1 MRRKIV
7 ATVLA
12 VAMTASLLAGCGSG
26 SGSSSSGGSNSGS
39 SNDGAQ
45 AQNSSESGQETADA
59 GQSGSGASG
68 DVNIK
73 VWGSQE
79 DQEMLGDIIANFKED
94 CPEAAGWTIE
104 TAVVSSADAKTE
116 VLKDPSVAADI
127 FEFASDQLAE
137 LQSAGVLYRITKNK
151 EEIVA
156 NNLPNSVDAA
166 TIDGEM
172 YGYPNTSNSFFMYYD
187 KSKYTEDEV
196 KSLDTMLA
204 KELDAGVTNFSMDL
218 DNGWYTAA
226 FFFGAGCT
234 LFGADGSDPTQCD
247 FNNEKGVLVGDY
259 LLGLAT
265 NPKVKNHDDAL
276 LLAAFA
282 EGTLGASL
290 TGTWNAAA
298 IKESLGDNFGVTT
311 VPSITLEDGTEISP
325 STIVN
330 FNLYGV
336 NAQTKYPVEAMQF
349 AEYLSNEKS
358 QRIRFEVRNSS
369 PTNLN
374 LVNDTA
380 LLSSSPAVA
389 TLSEQVKTSTV
400 QPSIPQ
406 IGNFWSPM
414 EAFGQDCIAKA
425 VTKENM
431 QEKLDTMVQ
440 GILAKLGE

>member
-1 MRRKIV
+1 MRRKIT
-7 ATVLA
+7 ATILA
-12 VAMTASLLAGCGSG
+12 AVMAASLLAGCGGSG
-26 SGSSSSGGSNSGS
+26 SGTQTETQAGTDSSQAGQDSSG
-39 SNDGAQ
+39 A
-45 AQNSSESGQETADA
+45 A
-59 GQSGSGASG
+59 QSGEAG
-68 DVNIK
+68 DVSLK

-79 DQEMLGDIIANFKED
+79 DQEMLQDIIANFKED
-94 CPEAAGWTIE
+94 YPETAGWNIE

-151 EEIVA
+151 EEIIA

-204 KELDAGVTNFSMDL
+204 KDLGAGVTNFSMDI

-234 LFGADGSDPTQCD
+234 LFGEDGSDPTQCD

-259 LLGLAT
+259 LLDLAT

-276 LLAAFA
+276 LLAAFS

-311 VPSITLEDGTEISP
+311 VPSITLEDGTEVSP

-349 AEYLSNEKS
+349 AEYLSSEKC
-358 QRIRFEVRNSS
+358 QKIRFEVRNSS

-374 LVNDTA
+374 LVNDTEM
-380 LLSSSPAVA
+380 LSTSPAVA

-440 GILAKLGE
+440 GILAKLGD

>member
-1 MRRKIV
+1 MRRKIA
-7 ATVLA
+7 ATMLA
-12 VAMTASLLAGCGSG
+12 AAMTVSLLAGCGSDG
-26 SGSSSSGGSNSGS
+26 
-39 SNDGAQ
+39 GAQ
-45 AQNSSESGQETADA
+45 TGAQTGEQTQGAAEASDA
-59 GQSGSGASG
+59 GASESGASG
-68 DVNIK
+68 DVSLK

-94 CPEAAGWTIE
+94 YPEAANWNIE

-151 EEIVA
+151 EEITA
-156 NNLPNSVDAA
+156 NNLPNSIDAA

-204 KELDAGVTNFSMDL
+204 KELDPGVANFSMDI

-234 LFGADGSDPTQCD
+234 LFGENGADPTQCD

-259 LLGLAT
+259 LLDLAT

-311 VPSITLEDGTEISP
+311 VPTITLEDGTVVSP

-336 NAQTKYPVEAMQF
+336 NAQTQHPVEAMQF
-349 AEYLSNEKS
+349 AEYLSNEKC
-358 QRIRFEVRNSS
+358 QKIRFEVRNSS

-374 LVNDTA
+374 LVNDTE
-380 LLSSSPAVA
+380 LLSTSPAVA

>member
-1 MRRKIV
+1 MKTKVV
-7 ATVLA
+7 AGVLTAAMA
-12 VAMTASLLAGCGSG
+12 VSLMTGSAYASNLK
-26 SGSSSSGGSNSGS
+26 
-39 SNDGAQ
+39 
-45 AQNSSESGQETADA
+45 EDA
-59 GQSGSGASG
+59 K
-68 DVNIK
+68 IK

-79 DQEMLGDIIANFKED
+79 DQEMLQDIIENFKED
-94 CPEAAGWTIE
+94 CPEAAGWTID

-116 VLKDPSVAADI
+116 VLKDPSVAADV
-127 FEFASDQLAE
+127 FEFASDQMAE
-137 LQSAGVLYRITKNK
+137 LQAAGVLYRITKDRD
-151 EEIVA
+151 EITA
-156 NNLPNSVDAA
+156 NNLENAVDAA
-166 TIDGEM
+166 MVDGEM

-196 KSLDTMLA
+196 KNLDTMLE
-204 KELDAGVTNFSMDL
+204 KDLGDGITNFSMDL
-218 DNGWYTAA
+218 DNGWYTSS

-234 LFGADGSDPTQCD
+234 LFGEDGADPTQCD

-265 NPKVKNHDDAL
+265 NPKVKNQDDAL
-276 LLAAFA
+276 LLAAFQD
-282 EGTLGASL
+282 GTLGATL

-311 VPSITLEDGTEISP
+311 VPAITLEDGTEVSP

-336 NAQTKYPVEAMQF
+336 NAQTQYPLEAMTF
-349 AEYLSNEKS
+349 ANYLSSEKC
-358 QRIRFEVRNSS
+358 QKIRFEVRNSS

-374 LVNDTA
+374 LVNDTE

-389 TLSEQVKTSTV
+389 VLSEQVKTSTV

-406 IGNFWSPM
+406 VSNFWSPM

-425 VTKENM
+425 VTKDNM
-431 QEKLDTMVQ
+431 QEKLDLMVE
-440 GILAKLGE
+440 GILSKLGD

>member
-1 MRRKIV
+1 MRKKIT
-7 ATVLA
+7 ATLLA
-12 VAMTASLLAGCGSG
+12 AAMTVTLLAGCGS
-26 SGSSSSGGSNSGS
+26 
-39 SNDGAQ
+39 DGAAETQ
-45 AQNSSESGQETADA
+45 TQTQEQGSSESGQSADA
-59 GQSGSGASG
+59 GTETSGG
-68 DVNIK
+68 DGSVSIK

-94 CPEAAGWTIE
+94 YPEAAGWSIE

-116 VLKDPSVAADI
+116 VLKDPAVAADI

-151 EEIVA
+151 EEIIA
-156 NNLPNSVDAA
+156 NNLENSVDAA

-187 KSKYTEDEV
+187 KSKYTEEEV

-234 LFGADGSDPTQCD
+234 LFGEDGSDPTQCD
-247 FNNEKGVLVGDY
+247 FNNERGVLVGDY
-259 LLGLAT
+259 LLDLAT

-311 VPSITLEDGTEISP
+311 VPSITLEDGSEVSP

-336 NAQTKYPVEAMQF
+336 NAQTKHPVEAMQF
-349 AEYLSNEKS
+349 AEYLSNEKC
-358 QRIRFEVRNSS
+358 QKIRFEVRNSS

-380 LLSSSPAVA
+380 LLGSSPAVA

-425 VTKENM
+425 VTKDNM